1 MISSMIYDLHMIHD
15 FWYFPKPKF
24 WCTYVIT
31 YGDFMVIVDPEHLGT
46 VHISQTVQNMIHNL
60 QTRQEELKNTNQLEL
75 EIP

>member
-1 MISSMIYDLHMIHD
+1 MIHD
-15 FWYFPKPKF
+15 FWYFPTPKF

-31 YGDFMVIVDPEHLGT
+31 YGDFMGIVDPEHLGT

-60 QTRQEELKNTNQLEL
+60 QTRQKELKNTNQLEL